1 MGWAGLWVC
10 NQLSVDV
17 CHQLGGWE
25 TWLCTS
31 HHPAGQPQPLHSVA
45 IGYQREGKCT
55 KRLLRLL
62 CQNHHRIASATFY
75 WTKQVRRSPQIQG
88 ERKSLQSFFFQP
100 KSKSHLFAYFPPFEK
115 KTLRL
120 GKIEGRRR
128 KAQQKMKWL
137 DGITNS
143 MDMSL
148 SKLWEIAKDKEAGCA
163 AVHGATKS
171 QT

>member
-10 NQLSVDV
+10 SQLSVDV

-45 IGYQREGKCT
+45 IGYQREGRCT
-55 KRLLRLL
+55 KCLLRPVSEPPLHRFCHILL
-62 CQNHHRIASATFY
+62 DKTSREVTPNSGR
-75 WTKQVRRSPQIQG
+75 
-88 ERKSLQSFFFQP
+88 ESLQSFFSN
-100 KSKSHLFAYFPPFEK
+100 SKANHIYLPISPLLRK

-128 KAQQKMKWL
+128 KVRQKMKWL

-143 MDMSL
+143 MDTSL
-148 SKLWEIAKDKEAGCA
+148 SKLWEIVKDKEARCA

-171 QT
+171 RT